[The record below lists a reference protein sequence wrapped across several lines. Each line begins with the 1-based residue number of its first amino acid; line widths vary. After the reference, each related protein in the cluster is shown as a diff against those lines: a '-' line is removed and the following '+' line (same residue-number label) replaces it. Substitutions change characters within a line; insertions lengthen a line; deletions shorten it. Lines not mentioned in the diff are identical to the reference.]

1 MPEVTPEEAMVVE
14 GDNVSLQCHPP
25 NGSVTVGWHRGDAAL
40 SPGGRLWLSAD
51 NRTLTVTAAQRGDA
65 GPYGCHVANPIS
77 TNRSRDVNLTVAC
90 EWEGGEMG
98 VGLRCGLLS
107 CCVVLL
113 CCCWVGL
120 CCCRVI
126 VLRCCVV
133 LKGCGVVLWG

>member
-1 MPEVTPEEAMVVE
+1 M
-14 GDNVSLQCHPP
+14 LFQCHPP

-113 CCCWVGL
+113 CCCWVGS
-120 CCCRVI
+120 
-126 VLRCCVV
+126 RCPINNLQRIISEPFKMISCTI
-133 LKGCGVVLWG
+133 KSADMKNIQS